1 MLDTRRIIPDIT
13 PIDLDW
19 VRDAS
24 LKAIGVLIGGK
35 KWAQFALIKGL
46 NLGLSNGVV
55 QNIAWAETVT
65 ILLGLIIISQRHN
78 VGGKHYI
85 VLTGNTMSQSVVG
98 KRQSRDQAVNMEW
111 KAIQRPLLKLQA
123 DVVAHQV
130 KLGHNMAALLS
141 RVLDNRA
148 VDDMI
153 VIKIPTDLRPF
164 VVQVLWNSIPL
175 WYVPYTVWH
184 CWGAGRDPTGKIS
197 TVGNYSSC
205 LLRHFGSWP
214 LHISNLLAWPF

>member
-1 MLDTRRIIPDIT
+1 MLGGWYILVILSLIFNAVCLVCGYGRRNGSIGQLRGKIPKDVREDLQEWEEALPMLDTRRIIPDIT
-13 PIDLDW
+13 PIDLNW

-24 LKAIGVLIGGK
+24 LKGIGVLIGGK

-98 KRQSRDQAVNMEW
+98 KRQSRDQAVNME
-111 KAIQRPLLKLQA
+111 
-123 DVVAHQV
+123 
-130 KLGHNMAALLS
+130 
-141 RVLDNRA
+141 
-148 VDDMI
+148 
-153 VIKIPTDLRPF
+153 
-164 VVQVLWNSIPL
+164 
-175 WYVPYTVWH
+175 
-184 CWGAGRDPTGKIS
+184 
-197 TVGNYSSC
+197 
-205 LLRHFGSWP
+205 
-214 LHISNLLAWPF
+214 